1 MTKHGQVR
9 HIINDDL
16 VRLLPIKFDSERL
29 RADLTHI
36 LSSVNINSVDINRT
50 GQLCLT
56 YAPKRNFHPDGPWYQ
71 GTGSLRTQMSLQGGD
86 ELIKTVLKNP
96 LTEADFTD
104 FIPDFV
110 DTYFYDVW
118 KKLKEFG
125 QSYTFGRF
133 DIGRMRIVRL
143 NPCECLT
150 WHRDVTA
157 RIHIP
162 IVTNK
167 ESRIVIT
174 DRVYHLP
181 EGFTYLV
188 QTIYNHSAFNGG
200 AEKRYNLLISIVPTE
215 KQEREFLESYSEQ

>member
-1 MTKHGQVR
+1 MINDNQVR

-16 VRLLPIKFDSERL
+16 VRQLPIKFDGERL
-29 RADLTHI
+29 RADLARI
-36 LSSVNINSVDINRT
+36 LSNVDINRT

-56 YAPKRNFHPDGPWYQ
+56 HAPKRNSHPDGPCYQ
-71 GTGSLRTQMSLQGGD
+71 GTGSLHYQWALHGGD

-96 LTEADFTD
+96 LKEADFTD
-104 FIPDFV
+104 FIPDFEG
-110 DTYFYDVW
+110 TYFYDAW

-143 NPCECLT
+143 NPRECLT

-181 EGFTYLV
+181 EGYTYLV
-188 QTIYNHSAFNGG
+188 QTIFNHSAFNGG
-200 AEKRYNLLISIVPTE
+200 TEKRYNLLISIVPTE
-215 KQEREFLESYSEQ
+215 KQERKFLESYLEQ